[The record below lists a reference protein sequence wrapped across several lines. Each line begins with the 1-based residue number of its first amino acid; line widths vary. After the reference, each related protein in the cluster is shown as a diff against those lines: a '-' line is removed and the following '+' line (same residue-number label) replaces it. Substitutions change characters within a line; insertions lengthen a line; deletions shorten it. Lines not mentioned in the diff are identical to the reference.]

1 MRFENPWAL
10 LLLAVPPAL
19 FLWLRR
25 RDRPAGVGYT
35 ATGDLE
41 ILGGAFMTR
50 LRAALPWVRLLVLAL
65 CVVALARPQWGQQ
78 VTRIYRDGIAIVMVV
93 DVSSS
98 MGALDLQI
106 GDEPANRL
114 DVVKETFRGFIE
126 GGEEGEGEGEGEGEP
141 ESGREGDLIGMVTFA
156 RFGDNLSPLTLDHDA
171 LLLALDEIDIVQVSE
186 EDGTAIG
193 DALAMGAELLQR
205 AGAKSKVMILLTDG
219 SNNAGATGPVDAAAA
234 AKALGI
240 RIHAIGAGTRGVA
253 MTPVRQGDDTTVMVP
268 TQVFIDERMLA
279 GVAEATGGR
288 YFRATDG
295 AALREIYAEIDRLE
309 KSTNVAEQYQRYVEG
324 FPALLLCA
332 LLLLCAEAALVN
344 TRLRALP

>member
-126 GGEEGEGEGEGEGEP
+126 GGGEGEGEGGRGGEP

-309 KSTNVAEQYQRYVEG
+309 TSTNVAEQYQRYVEG

-344 TRLRALP
+344 TRLRAMP

>member
-126 GGEEGEGEGEGEGEP
+126 GGEEGEGEGEGGGEP

-309 KSTNVAEQYQRYVEG
+309 TSTNVAEQYQRYVEG

>member
-10 LLLAVPPAL
+10 LLLAAPPAL

-126 GGEEGEGEGEGEGEP
+126 GGEEGEGEGEGGGEP

-219 SNNAGATGPVDAAAA
+219 SNNAGATGPIDAAAA

>member
-10 LLLAVPPAL
+10 LLLAAPPAL

-41 ILGGAFMTR
+41 ILGATFMTR

-65 CVVALARPQWGQQ
+65 CVLALARPQWGQQ

-114 DVVKETFRGFIE
+114 DVVKETFRGFV
-126 GGEEGEGEGEGEGEP
+126 EGEGET

-171 LLLALDEIDIVQVSE
+171 LLLALDEIDIVQVPE

-205 AGAKSKVMILLTDG
+205 AGAKSKAMILLTDG

-253 MTPVRQGDDTTVMVP
+253 MTPVRRGDDATVMVP
-268 TQVFIDERMLA
+268 TQVFIDERML
-279 GVAEATGGR
+279 GDVAEATGGR

-309 KSTNVAEQYQRYVEG
+309 KSTNVAEQYQRYIEG